1 MAIKKRFAFIVDNNV
16 LPIGKATG
24 QAKARA
30 LLSETVEGLEAKG
43 WSPVQVK
50 ADKAILN
57 DPKGTERTITIKS
70 V

>member
-1 MAIKKRFAFIVDNNV
+1 MAKKRYSFVLDNNV

-24 QAKARA
+24 QSKARD
-30 LLSETVEGLEAKG
+30 LLSNTVHILTLKKG
-43 WSPVQVK
+43 WVAVVVK

-57 DPKGTERTITIKS
+57 DPKGTERTIAIKS